1 MSSAQLMHKAR
12 RGRFHDKVLDREFVR
27 VLPGDYFA
35 TLDNLAITT
44 VLGSCVAACIYD
56 AQLPVGGMNH
66 FMLPTAGVASGSEAG
81 ASGRYGIFAMEM
93 LINEL
98 LKLGATRS
106 RLRAKVFGGGRVI
119 KGMTSINVGERNA
132 EFVLEFLGNE
142 RIPVV
147 SQDMLDIFA
156 RKVLFFPLTGRALVK
171 RIDPDAEE
179 SVLSTETEYRKA
191 LEKRPI
197 AGDVELF

>member
-1 MSSAQLMHKAR
+1 MVADTLMHKAR
-12 RGRFHDKVLDREFVR
+12 RGRYHDKVLDREFVR

-35 TLDNLAITT
+35 TLDNIAITT

-66 FMLPTAGVASGSEAG
+66 FMLPSSSSAAKSE
-81 ASGRYGIFAMEM
+81 SGRYGVFAMEV

-98 LKLGATRS
+98 MKLGATRN

-119 KGMTSINVGERNA
+119 KSMTTINVGEQNS
-132 EFVLEFLGNE
+132 EFVLDFLANE
-142 RIPVV
+142 RIPIV
-147 SQDMLDIFA
+147 SQDLLDVYA

-171 RIDPDAEE
+171 RIDPDADDT
-179 SVLSTETEYRKA
+179 VLSTESEYRKA
-191 LEKRPI
+191 LERQPI